1 MKNSIRVKM
10 ILIFSAIILLS
21 CLVSSYLGYI
31 SSVTLVRNS
40 LSTVTETITKQA
52 VETIDISRYEQE
64 ITLDSG
70 ETTYYLELREQLNDL
85 REKTGLTYLYTMS
98 REKNENGYDY
108 YYMVD
113 GMPLSDEDSS
123 QLGDKEDA
131 TTYPKMAKA
140 FETGEVQV
148 EMSNTEEYGGILTA
162 YLPFKSN
169 SGEVIG
175 IVGADL
181 DITQVYASMDSYE
194 NKMITITLIILLLS
208 VLIVYLFTYYL
219 VKPLKDLTDQVAK
232 VGNGDLS
239 IQLETKRTDEIGT
252 LTNAFQQMM
261 DDLKQ
266 IIQGINTNSIK
277 LVNASNQL
285 FDSTNEVKEG
295 DQQIAITMQE
305 LSGGAD
311 DQANSAH
318 QVSQTMASFTYR
330 IQGASDK
337 GTELSRSSHE
347 VIELTSN
354 GYNLMSESQKQMD
367 TIHQGVMESIEKVSR
382 LDLQSKEISK
392 LVQVIQEIAEQTNLL
407 ALNAAIEAARAGEH
421 GKGFAVVAEEV
432 RKLAEQVSNS
442 IGDIVEIVEGVQN
455 ESNETVTALQHSYTE
470 VVEGTKKI
478 KTTGETFK
486 DINQSV
492 LNMQVQIQQIS
503 EDLHMIF
510 KQSEKI
516 NHSLENVASI
526 AEESSAGIEQ
536 TSATIQQSTS
546 IMDEIVSHS
555 EVVAKLA
562 KELNNSV
569 DHFKLMK

>member
-131 TTYPKMAKA
+131 TTYPKMATA

-148 EMSNTEEYGGILTA
+148 EMSSTEEYGGILTA

-208 VLIVYLFTYYL
+208 VLIVYLFTHYL